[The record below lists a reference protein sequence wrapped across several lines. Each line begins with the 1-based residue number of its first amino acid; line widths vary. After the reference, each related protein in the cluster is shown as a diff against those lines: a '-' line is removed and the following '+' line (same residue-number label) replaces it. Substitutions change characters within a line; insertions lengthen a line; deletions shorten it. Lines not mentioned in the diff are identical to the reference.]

1 MKYAGFGLTARFIL
15 TLSLSLLCGAACLLI
30 MLWLQPDYE
39 GLAIFSAL
47 ACAYLSGLLFALR
60 LLRGP
65 RQLFQTLAG
74 TVVSYQDQDYSFGV
88 HWPYQDELRDLV
100 EAHNQLGQTLRE
112 QRQNLIQRELLLDT
126 MLQTTPVAM
135 LVVSHDQAIVYA
147 NLAARQLLHQGH
159 KLEGLRLPQL
169 IAGLTTEL
177 ASMLEQGQEG
187 LFTVG
192 AEADGN
198 EQTYHLGRQSFSL
211 NGRSHELLLLRQLTH
226 ELRRQ
231 EILTW
236 KKVIRVI
243 SHELNNSLAPIAS
256 LAHSA
261 AELLKRGQN
270 ERIPGLLDTISERAG
285 HLQSFILGY
294 ASIAKLPAPR
304 LQAHRWYE
312 LFATL
317 QQQWPFRL
325 ELSDADAVGEFDRA
339 QLEQAL
345 VNLLKNAH
353 ESDSAMEAISICLS
367 KTPDSWRIDVCD
379 GGTGMSEAVMAQ
391 ALIPFYSTKRSGT
404 GLGLAL
410 AREIIEAHN
419 GRISLTNRNQG
430 GLMVSLH
437 LPRK

>member
-1 MKYAGFGLTARFIL
+1 MKRPGFGLTTRFLIS
-15 TLSLSLLCGAACLLI
+15 LSLSLLCGTLSFVF
-30 MLWLQPDYE
+30 MLWLQPDYD
-39 GLAIFSAL
+39 GLALFTAL
-47 ACAYLSGLLFALR
+47 ACTYVSGLFFAYRFLN
-60 LLRGP
+60 GP

-88 HWPYQDELRDLV
+88 HWPYDDELRELV
-100 EAHNQLGQTLRE
+100 ESHNQLGQTLRA
-112 QRQNLIQRELLLDT
+112 QRQDLIQRELLLDT

-135 LVVSHDQAIVYA
+135 LVVTTDQAIVYA
-147 NLAARQLLHQGH
+147 NLAARQLLAQGH

-169 IAGLTTEL
+169 IKELTPEL

-187 LFTVG
+187 LFSV
-192 AEADGN
+192 AADTETD
-198 EQTYHLGRQSFSL
+198 EQIYHLGRQSFSL
-211 NGRSHELLLLRQLTH
+211 NGRQHELLLLRQLTH

-231 EILTW
+231 EIMTW
-236 KKVIRVI
+236 KKAIRVI

-261 AELLKRGQN
+261 AELLKRGQT
-270 ERIPGLLDTISERAG
+270 ERIPGLLETISERAA

-294 ASIAKLPAPR
+294 ASIAKLPSPR
-304 LQAHRWYE
+304 LMQHQWRD
-312 LFATL
+312 FFMTL
-317 QQQWPFRL
+317 QQQWAFVL
-325 ELSDADAVGEFDRA
+325 ETEELDSHAEFDRA

-353 ESDSAMEAISICLS
+353 ESGSPSQTIAIKLS
-367 KTPDSWRIDVCD
+367 KAAKSWRIDVID
-379 GGTGMSEAVMAQ
+379 AGTGMSETVMAQ

-419 GRISLTNRNQG
+419 GRISLANRSEG
-430 GLMVSLH
+430 GLIVSLH
-437 LPRK
+437 LPRQ